1 MSICLGIRWQKF
13 KHMVKLVL
21 IRVMTRYPAPL
32 SEKEWNYL
40 LIRLNEPQTEEHKR
54 KISEMAENGR
64 KIKIHV

>member
-1 MSICLGIRWQKF
+1 
-13 KHMVKLVL
+13 MVKLVL